1 MTSSSLVLAVCIWSI
16 EHFKMQKI
24 QPFGTLKSYYNNMH
38 KIFNESPS
46 RRADYERILCATKED
61 YPLFFCS
68 TRWVENANVAKIA
81 QKIWPKL
88 VAVVKYW
95 SGWGDAKQNKSY

>member
-1 MTSSSLVLAVCIWSI
+1 
-16 EHFKMQKI
+16 MQKI
-24 QPFGTLKSYYNNMH
+24 QPFGTLKIYNNMH

-61 YPLFFCS
+61 YPLLFCS
-68 TRWVENANVAKIA
+68 TRWVENANVVKIA

-88 VAVVKYW
+88 VAVVEYW
-95 SGWGDAKQNKSY
+95 STLPKNNQPG